1 MDKGNNGN
9 KLKWIDEEITCHIT
23 SGNEN
28 DRAYKEIELIK
39 K

>member
-9 KLKWIDEEITCHIT
+9 KLKWIDEEIICHI
-23 SGNEN
+23 SCGNED
-28 DRAYKEIELIK
+28 DRAYKEIKFIK